1 MRNERSDENGG
12 TCGNVA
18 DLARVELERVQV
30 TSGVEVSVSEASTPA
45 AVNILISGGGDSHN
59 NQLETIAIVKL
70 DICKDEKDEKSPKKV
85 AHSRSQSYGEQC
97 RVCQQPSDEALMEL
111 GCRCRGEL
119 AKAHKSC
126 IELWFRTRGSNRC
139 EICQQVA
146 VNVPPPDSQPTPNY
160 WVWRID
166 PRGGPDSGQRGRQRG
181 CFNPLWIAF
190 SILIGGLLLDVLI
203 SISLGISA
211 LPVNIIIGVLV
222 VLGLGTALRLA
233 LECCHEWSIRRS
245 IERAESNLNVN
256 PVYPPVV

>member
-146 VNVPPPDSQPTPNY
+146 VNVPPPDSQPTDIHRNMVVAWY
-160 WVWRID
+160 LLSI
-166 PRGGPDSGQRGRQRG
+166 
-181 CFNPLWIAF
+181 F
-190 SILIGGLLLDVLI
+190 SDFSLIFALVLCLCNSPIIGFGGLIHVEDQILDREAVKGDA
-203 SISLGISA
+203 SIHF
-211 LPVNIIIGVLV
+211 
-222 VLGLGTALRLA
+222 GLHSQFSSEDFYLM
-233 LECCHEWSIRRS
+233 C
-245 IERAESNLNVN
+245 
-256 PVYPPVV
+256 